1 MSEANKLYAIYAL
14 ADMVLQF
21 GYTTKFRNQDALCDG
36 GLSALES
43 AFWALELCGCP
54 INSNGTITVKK
65 LWVFSEK
72 VNKMAGREVMSYDR

>member
-1 MSEANKLYAIYAL
+1 MTEANKLYAIYAL

-43 AFWALELCGCP
+43 AFCALELCGCP
-54 INSNGTITVKK
+54 INSNGSITVKK
-65 LWVFSEK
+65 LCAFAEK
-72 VNKMAGREVMSYDR
+72 VKEMAYRER

>member
-1 MSEANKLYAIYAL
+1 MTEANKLYAIYAL

-54 INSNGTITVKK
+54 INSNGSITVKK
-65 LWVFSEK
+65 LWAFAEEVNEK
-72 VNKMAGREVMSYDR
+72 AYRKSVENDN